1 MSRVRPWLSLL
12 LRKAFGRLYVG
23 AVCVG
28 CRGLGTIVVYVCC
41 RAFHCCITE

>member
-12 LRKAFGRLYVG
+12 RKAFGRPYVG

-28 CRGLGTIVVYVCC
+28 CRGLGTIVHVGICML
-41 RAFHCCITE
+41 